1 MELMMR
7 VDIPDV
13 DEVDRTKFEDLLN
26 DIVLELEDWGY
37 RPSNVLVLAEQE
49 KLESDAEYG
58 LSKFAGVYK
67 ICHGIELIASFFDE
81 KLAREVYDKVKEGK
95 NG

>member
-7 VDIPDV
+7 VDVPDA
-13 DEVDRTKFEDLLN
+13 EEGDRTEFEYLLN
-26 DIVLELEDWGY
+26 EIVLELEDWGY
-37 RPSNVLVLAEQE
+37 HPNSVLVLAKQE

-58 LSKFAGVYK
+58 LSKFAGIYR
-67 ICHGIELIASFFDE
+67 IYHGVELIGSFFDE